1 MLTDCSIGGYTA
13 LSTKGV
19 ASLLSNKI
27 WRVITFPITY
37 LLVAVLVFTAVM
49 QIKYVNRALYR
60 FDSTQV
66 IPVQFVIFTLSVI
79 IGSAILYRDFERK
92 SAEDAVKFT
101 GGCFL
106 TFLGVWCITSGRSKA
121 TDSDEESGS
130 EADDQISLIDEE
142 GVLPEIREDDE
153 ESPIRPTTPRMKSSQ
168 SDAPMFKLTQYDSA
182 ESSPMT
188 EDPVQ
193 RINQPATSA
202 AIHDDRAELPVTP
215 SPKRARNQKPQMHAT
230 TSEPTLPTTANLYRP
245 STAPNTPLRDRRSQ
259 DHLRPSDGPALDPAT
274 ASTPRYGSLT
284 RASIASM
291 IGGPPGPLT
300 NPLSY
305 SLSAIVADS
314 LRRGV
319 DAPSQRRTLR
329 SKRSRQLARHQS
341 NIEGGD
347 AGARSEA
354 ERPAGR
360 GRSLSSTIGDLLR
373 SGRKGRR
380 STGGEDAQGD
390 AV

>member
-1 MLTDCSIGGYTA
+1 
-13 LSTKGV
+13 
-19 ASLLSNKI
+19 
-27 WRVITFPITY
+27 
-37 LLVAVLVFTAVM
+37 M

-92 SAEDAVKFT
+92 SAGDAIKFT
-101 GGCFL
+101 GGCLL
-106 TFLGVWCITSGRSKA
+106 TFLGVWCITSGRSKS

-130 EADDQISLIDEE
+130 GADDQISLIDEE

-168 SDAPMFKLTQYDSA
+168 SETPMFKLTQYDSA
-182 ESSPMT
+182 EPSPMT
-188 EDPVQ
+188 EDPVPL
-193 RINQPATSA
+193 ISQPATSA

-215 SPKRARNQKPQMHAT
+215 SPSPKRSRNQKPQMHAT
-230 TSEPTLPTTANLYRP
+230 TSEPTLPTTANPYQP
-245 STAPNTPLRDRRSQ
+245 STAPNTPLRDHRSQ
-259 DHLRPSDGPALDPAT
+259 DHLQTPDGPPLDPAT

-284 RASIASM
+284 RTSLASM
-291 IGGPPGPLT
+291 IGGPPAPLT

-329 SKRSRQLARHQS
+329 SKRSRQLARHAS

-347 AGARSEA
+347 ARRSEA
-354 ERPAGR
+354 ERPSGR

-373 SGRKGRR
+373 SGRRGRR
-380 STGGEDAQGD
+380 STGGEDREAGD